1 MNMTLIRTRGTKDFT
16 HGKLRVNN
24 SFFCDT
30 IEDEE
35 RPSKIWGKT
44 AIPVGRYE
52 IILNMSNRFKVI
64 MPLLLEVPNF
74 AGIRIHS
81 GNTALDTEGC
91 ILLGTFKRPG
101 TIINSRI
108 AYRALMKVLRA
119 AIADKQKIWIEI
131 K

>member
-1 MNMTLIRTRGTKDFT
+1 MNLTLIRTRGTKDFT

-24 SFFCDT
+24 KFFCDT

-91 ILLGTFKRPG
+91 ILLGTFKSLG